1 MPDFRANRPMGKP
14 TSFLAGVIVII
25 AAMTV
30 PGFAQK
36 ETSVAL
42 VEKPGQSAG
51 PAGEPQDP
59 AALRFTLSCAG
70 CHNLAG
76 AARTGPSLDK
86 AATWPKEQLAVAI
99 KKMEPKAG
107 PLDEAA
113 VSALIDFLKS
123 PDAAERMAKEQ
134 ARMAAQFA
142 AKMDPA
148 DAMVGGALFSGAKAL
163 KNGGLSCTSC
173 HAINGEGGNLG
184 PDLAG
189 IFVKTGGKIP
199 LMSAI
204 EQSKFKIMEPHY
216 LRHPVTKQEAAHLA
230 EYFSTLKPGPMAGAA
245 GLPLFA
251 IAGGGV
257 GAALLAA
264 MSGLLA
270 FQRANRRRDVRLQRR
285 RK

>member
-1 MPDFRANRPMGKP
+1 M
-14 TSFLAGVIVII
+14 
-25 AAMTV
+25 
-30 PGFAQK
+30 
-36 ETSVAL
+36 
-42 VEKPGQSAG
+42 
-51 PAGEPQDP
+51 
-59 AALRFTLSCAG
+59 
-70 CHNLAG
+70 
-76 AARTGPSLDK
+76 
-86 AATWPKEQLAVAI
+86 AI

-107 PLDEAA
+107 PLDDAA
-113 VSALIDFLKS
+113 ISGLMDFLKS

-148 DAMVGGALFSGAKAL
+148 DAVVGEALFLGSKVL
-163 KNGGLSCTSC
+163 KNGGLACASC

-189 IFVKTGGKIP
+189 IFVKTGGKVP

-216 LRHPVTKQEAAHLA
+216 QRHPVTKQEAVHLA
-230 EYFSTLKPGPMAGAA
+230 EYFSTLKPGPVPAAA

-264 MSGLLA
+264 MFGLLT
-270 FQRANRRRDVRLQRR
+270 FQRATHCRDVRLQRR